1 MAVLSRY
8 LRRRKPSR
16 PVPAGA
22 GSRLDPAALNRRL
35 RSGIKSPNAGNIFSL
50 IYIITVHKTNT
61 FLLLF
66 LDALGDF
73 QSSSPVPLRPYRT
86 RSASVNSDRYS
97 VSEVGGDSK
106 STPQLLGT
114 MGEFLSV

>member
-1 MAVLSRY
+1 L
-8 LRRRKPSR
+8 
-16 PVPAGA
+16 
-22 GSRLDPAALNRRL
+22 
-35 RSGIKSPNAGNIFSL
+35 L
-50 IYIITVHKTNT
+50 ISDYIPY
-61 FLLLF
+61 
-66 LDALGDF
+66 LDALGEF

-114 MGEFLSV
+114 MGELISQQQKSLFLSFFLSQLYIELKNLFVIDSGSFPAAESNYARPLESQTT